1 MTKKQEKEQIRIEV
15 AKQYKERIHSL
26 EMENQRLFK
35 LYNDTYKDY
44 LKEKRARAYYS
55 SMYDKMPFLGLSF
68 SEVFK
73 HACDAG
79 LGAAVSKPKTN
90 EDVMKSLRGI
100 DLVRYVSTFPL
111 LSEEELLNFFKAPN
125 EFEEQPEQKEFN
137 VSIKGKGLDLSIPVT
152 KRINLLQIKA
162 STRTDVLTALIDG
175 TDYIIDAPYPVYVYN
190 EQLVND
196 LPHMQDSIIYVDSE
210 YCNNSRPSD
219 VIAKLDRDVQNLY
232 FISASE
238 LKEEYY
244 HDVCIPI

>member
-1 MTKKQEKEQIRIEV
+1 MTKKQEKEKIRIEV
-15 AKQYKERIHSL
+15 AKQYKERIRNL

-68 SEVFK
+68 SEAFK
-73 HACDAG
+73 HACDVG
-79 LGAAVSKPKTN
+79 LGATVPKPRTN
-90 EDVMKSLRGI
+90 EDVMKSLHGM
-100 DLVRYVSTFPL
+100 DLVHYVSTFPL

-125 EFEEQPEQKEFN
+125 EFEGHSEPEEFT
-137 VSIKGKGLDLSIPVT
+137 VSIKGKGLDLAIPVN

-162 STRTDVLTALIDG
+162 SIRTDVLTALVDG
-175 TDYIIDAPYPVYVYN
+175 TDYVIDAPYPVYVYN

-196 LPHMQDSIIYVDSE
+196 LPHMQNSIIYVDSE
-210 YCNNSRPSD
+210 YCNSPRPSD
-219 VIAKLDRDVQNLY
+219 VITKLDRDTQNLY

-238 LKEEYY
+238 LKEGYY